1 MYSNP
6 IIFIIMQRDIYYN
19 FYFMPLSENSY
30 YFIYAPH
37 LRFYLHMRACVG
49 GLKGHIE
56 TKPSTSRSCFI
67 S

>member
-37 LRFYLHMRACVG
+37 SLDSIYICARAWAALRD
-49 GLKGHIE
+49 I
-56 TKPSTSRSCFI
+56 
-67 S
+67 